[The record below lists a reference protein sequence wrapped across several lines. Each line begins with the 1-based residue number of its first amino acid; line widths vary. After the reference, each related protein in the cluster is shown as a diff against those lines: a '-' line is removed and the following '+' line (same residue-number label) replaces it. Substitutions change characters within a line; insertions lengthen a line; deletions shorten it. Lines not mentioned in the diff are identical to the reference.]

1 MVSGG
6 TADEDATIRTMSPPL
21 QLGEGYQFC
30 SVPPP
35 SNCSRFGWASTR
47 EIAIVRIP
55 QLRWNLRSNLRG
67 ARAPYLGLNWTP
79 RRTSAVRFWRTAW
92 RLCAN
97 QTVAHSPIS
106 ACGGKGGGISPFLS
120 GIMPRNI
127 LDPSPAGELR
137 GARGS
142 SQSFVF
148 WEFGRSLLREFSA
161 RR

>member
-55 QLRWNLRSNLRG
+55 QIRWNLRSNLRG

-79 RRTSAVRFWRTAW
+79 PKNKRRPILAHCLAPVCESNGRT
-92 RLCAN
+92 
-97 QTVAHSPIS
+97 
-106 ACGGKGGGISPFLS
+106 
-120 GIMPRNI
+120 
-127 LDPSPAGELR
+127 
-137 GARGS
+137 
-142 SQSFVF
+142 
-148 WEFGRSLLREFSA
+148 
-161 RR
+161 